1 MNIRKSQVPLL
12 TSQRSAFERVMQLLK
27 VGRAKS
33 SVGGFRV
40 RTYAL
45 LMAPSGVGKTEI
57 VKRACE
63 ELGMALCHLSV
74 MSWVIYAAK
83 KPGTIEC
90 LSGWIEGLKRPGLVF
105 LDELDKLRTETMST
119 SAWHADAMT
128 EILAL
133 LDGDTRLTSMG
144 MKPSVVARLGKGVFF
159 AGAGAW
165 QVLFRQGERQALGFG
180 KRNVSEKSESLA
192 TAALRDSVYG
202 GVPEEIL
209 NRFAVPIT
217 ISPLTKADYAQA
229 LTHVHEKLG
238 EPMPTREKLDELSDA
253 AVREGIG
260 FRWVERY
267 LTELAI
273 QRMERQEQDDL
284 IFDNHPEPKNGHA
297 LQPKPT
303 TLSECHS
310 EKEFSQYVADLQA
323 KARNEEEAGPT
334 EDIEE
339 EPPKPRWK
347 TKPTPVVRS
356 SKPARGEKDAAKL
369 WEIIRMLA
377 VNIRNSACNQMMD
390 LPDTEAVKRLSD
402 ISTAAHSIQDQTEDP
417 SLELANTAQIL
428 DAFFVFNSDCARMQ
442 HYWREL
448 SNRFPDVAAQG
459 YLGLWI
465 QTLQRFLSEAEEV
478 YRR

>member
-1 MNIRKSQVPLL
+1 MRTTRTDFPLL
-12 TSQRSAFERVMQLLK
+12 ASQQSASCRVTRLLK
-27 VGRAKS
+27 IGLA
-33 SVGGFRV
+33 GAPLNGFRV
-40 RTYAL
+40 RTYPL

-57 VKRACE
+57 VKWACE

-90 LSGWIEGLKRPGLVF
+90 LSGWIEGLKRPGLIF
-105 LDELDKLRTETMST
+105 LDELDKLRSETMST

-133 LDGDTRLTSMG
+133 LDNDTRLASMG
-144 MKPSVVARLGKGVFF
+144 MKPAIVARLGKDVFF

-180 KRNVSEKSESLA
+180 KRNVSEKSESLP

-209 NRFAVPIT
+209 NRFAVPIA
-217 ISPLTKADYAQA
+217 ISPLTKLDYAQA

-238 EPMPTREKLDELSDA
+238 EPMPTREKLDELSEL

-284 IFDNHPEPKNGHA
+284 IFDNHPEPKNGHT
-297 LQPKPT
+297 LEPKPT
-303 TLSECHS
+303 TLSDCHS
-310 EKEFSQYVADLQA
+310 EKEFSQYIADLQA
-323 KARNEEEAGPT
+323 KARNEEEAEST

-339 EPPKPRWK
+339 APPKPRWK
-347 TKPTPVVRS
+347 AKQTPVVS
-356 SKPARGEKDAAKL
+356 GSKPARGEKNAAKL
-369 WEIIRMLA
+369 WEIIRTLA
-377 VNIRNSACNQMMD
+377 ANIRNSACNRMMD

-402 ISTAAHSIQDQTEDP
+402 ISAAAQSIQDQTEDP

-428 DAFFVFNSDCARMQ
+428 DAFFVCNSDCARMQ

-465 QTLQRFLSEAEEV
+465 QTLQRFLNEAEEE